1 MRFLLNS
8 FGDFWDNLIA
18 RLSMTEIIFALAFAI
33 LKSLLFIWIVLCLI
47 RLLSCSAISLS
58 FKHFVRRSASQTV
71 ATFLQIQKCE
81 KPVSLRRLH
90 KQYTAFLRQKT
101 ES

>member
-33 LKSLLFIWIVLCLI
+33 VGLSLAIIAKRVAIVVRKSDNIDDKDPILIGFKAVGLACLFVAVLI
-47 RLLSCSAISLS
+47 I
-58 FKHFVRRSASQTV
+58 
-71 ATFLQIQKCE
+71 I
-81 KPVSLRRLH
+81 LR
-90 KQYTAFLRQKT
+90 AGV
-101 ES
+101 